1 VGFEQNNM
9 TKSVASQITGDDII
23 SELIRNADAGAFKV
37 RYTILVPCIF
47 NVYLHPRDYEL
58 IQPIAELIQ
67 EEAVRALKEHLSDL
81 NKPRTPRPFGKRFGS
96 AGEPRPEYKILEK
109 QWVIQFHGDQEERL
123 RSGEIE
129 IYSELGSARPKDF
142 GAGAMTTFITRHR
155 AGDAVTVAGSSEDAH
170 HQVPARAV
178 LAKVRY
184 RDSGMDKTF
193 VMTSEEIVIGRGG
206 KAVWVDLKLEGPAD
220 VSREHCRIRRD
231 PKTGTFFIRDLSQF
245 GTTVNGT
252 SIPNSVER
260 VEGGEK
266 VDRNREV
273 LLPSPA
279 RITLADVCTLEF
291 EAEP

>member
-81 NKPRTPRPFGKRFGS
+81 NKPRTARPFGKRLGS
-96 AGEPRPEYKILEK
+96 VGEPRPEYKILEK
-109 QWVIQFHGDQEERL
+109 QWMIQFHGDQEERL

-279 RITLADVCTLEF
+279 RITLADVCTLAF

>member
-1 VGFEQNNM
+1 M
-9 TKSVASQITGDDII
+9 TQTVANQITGDDII
-23 SELIRNADAGAFKV
+23 SELIRNADAGWFKV

-58 IQPIAELIQ
+58 IQPIAELIR

-96 AGEPRPEYKILEK
+96 NSEPRPEYKILEK

-123 RSGEIE
+123 RPGEIE
-129 IYSELGSARPKDF
+129 IYSELGSARPKEF
-142 GAGAMTTFITRHR
+142 GAGAMTTFITRNP
-155 AGDAVTVAGSSEDAH
+155 AGDSVAGNSE
-170 HQVPARAV
+170 VSARAV
-178 LAKVRY
+178 LARMRY
-184 RDSGMDKTF
+184 RDAGTDKTF

-252 SIPNSVER
+252 PIPNSVDR

-279 RITLADVCTLEF
+279 RITLADVCILEF

>member
-1 VGFEQNNM
+1 M
-9 TKSVASQITGDDII
+9 TESAASQITGDDII
-23 SELIRNADAGAFKV
+23 SELIRNTDAGRFKV

-47 NVYLHPRDYEL
+47 NVYLHPRNYEL
-58 IQPIAELIQ
+58 IQPIVELIR

-81 NKPRTPRPFGKRFGS
+81 NKPRTGRSFGKRFGS

-123 RSGEIE
+123 RPGEIE

-142 GAGAMTTFITRHR
+142 GAGAMTTFITRHH
-155 AGDAVTVAGSSEDAH
+155 AGDQVTVGGNNEGARL
-170 HQVPARAV
+170 QIPARAV
-178 LAKVRY
+178 LARVRY

-206 KAVWVDLKLEGPAD
+206 KAVWVDLKLEGPSD

-231 PKTGTFFIRDLSQF
+231 QKTGTFFIRDLSQF

-252 SIPNSVER
+252 PIPNSVER

-279 RITLADVCTLEF
+279 SITLADVCTLEF
-291 EAEP
+291 EAES

>member
-1 VGFEQNNM
+1 MSGN
-9 TKSVASQITGDDII
+9 VAKQITGDDII
-23 SELIRNADAGAFKV
+23 SELIRNADAGWFKV
-37 RYTILVPCIF
+37 RYTVLVPCIF

-58 IQPIAELIQ
+58 IQPIADLIQ

-81 NKPRTPRPFGKRFGS
+81 NKPRTTRSFGKRFAS

-109 QWVIQFHGDQEERL
+109 QWIIQFHSDQEERL
-123 RSGEIE
+123 RPGEIE

-142 GAGAMTTFITRHR
+142 GAGAMTTFITRHN
-155 AGDAVTVAGSSEDAH
+155 AGDPVTVAGNNQGADQH
-170 HQVPARAV
+170 V
-178 LAKVRY
+178 LARVRY

-220 VSREHCRIRRD
+220 LSREHCRIRRD
-231 PKTGTFFIRDLSQF
+231 AKTGTFFIRDLSQF

-252 SIPNSVER
+252 AIPNSVER

-279 RITLADVCTLEF
+279 TITLADVLTLEF

>member
-1 VGFEQNNM
+1 MAQ
-9 TKSVASQITGDDII
+9 TVANQITGDDII
-23 SELIRNADAGAFKV
+23 SELIRNADAGWFKV

-58 IQPIAELIQ
+58 TQPIAELIR

-81 NKPRTPRPFGKRFGS
+81 NKPRTARRFGKRFGS
-96 AGEPRPEYKILEK
+96 AGEPRPEYKILEQ
-109 QWVIQFHGDQEERL
+109 QWVVQFHGDQEERL
-123 RSGEIE
+123 RPGEIE

-142 GAGAMTTFITRHR
+142 GAGAMTTFITRNP
-155 AGDAVTVAGSSEDAH
+155 AGGSVEGNSEGAR
-170 HQVPARAV
+170 QVPARAV
-178 LAKVRY
+178 LARMRY

-231 PKTGTFFIRDLSQF
+231 SKTGTFFIRDLSQF

-252 SIPNSVER
+252 PIPKSVDQ

-266 VDRNREV
+266 IDRNREA

>member
-1 VGFEQNNM
+1 MAQ
-9 TKSVASQITGDDII
+9 TVANQITGDDII
-23 SELIRNADAGAFKV
+23 SELIRNADAGCFKV

-81 NKPRTPRPFGKRFGS
+81 NKPRTARPFGKRLGS
-96 AGEPRPEYKILEK
+96 VGEPRPEYKILEK
-109 QWVIQFHGDQEERL
+109 QWMIQFHGDQEERL

>member
-1 VGFEQNNM
+1 M
-9 TKSVASQITGDDII
+9 TGSSASQITGDDII
-23 SELIRNADAGAFKV
+23 SELIRNADAGWFKV
-37 RYTILVPCIF
+37 RYTVLVPCIF

-58 IQPIAELIQ
+58 IQPVADLIR

-81 NKPRTPRPFGKRFGS
+81 NKPRTTRAFGKRLSSTG
-96 AGEPRPEYKILEK
+96 GPRPEYKILEQ
-109 QWVIQFHGDQEERL
+109 QWMIQFHGDQEERL
-123 RSGEIE
+123 RPGEIE

-142 GAGAMTTFITRHR
+142 GAGAMTTFITRHH
-155 AGDAVTVAGSSEDAH
+155 AGDSVTVAGNNEGAH
-170 HQVPARAV
+170 SQSPARAV
-178 LAKVRY
+178 LARVRY

-220 VSREHCRIRRD
+220 VSREHCRIRHD

-245 GTTVNGT
+245 GTTVNGAP
-252 SIPNSVER
+252 IPNSVER

-279 RITLADVCTLEF
+279 SITLADVCTLEF

>member
-1 VGFEQNNM
+1 MGEN
-9 TKSVASQITGDDII
+9 VASKITGDDII
-23 SELIRNADAGAFKV
+23 SELIRNADAGWFKL

-58 IQPIAELIQ
+58 IQPIAVLIQ
-67 EEAVRALKEHLSDL
+67 EEAVHALKEHLSKL
-81 NKPRTPRPFGKRFGS
+81 NKPRTARPFAKRFGS
-96 AGEPRPEYKILEK
+96 AGEPRSEYKILEK
-109 QWVIQFHGDQEERL
+109 QWMVQFHADQEERL
-123 RSGEIE
+123 RPGEIE
-129 IYSELGSARPKDF
+129 VYSELGSARPKDF
-142 GAGAMTTFITRHR
+142 GAGAMTTFITRHH
-155 AGDAVTVAGSSEDAH
+155 AGDPATVAGSNEGARDQA
-170 HQVPARAV
+170 PAKAV
-178 LAKVRY
+178 LARVRY
-184 RDSGMDKTF
+184 QDSGIDKTF

-231 PKTGTFFIRDLSQF
+231 PKTGTFFIKDLSQF
-245 GTTVNGT
+245 GTTVNGA

-279 RITLADVCTLEF
+279 RITLADVSTLDF

>member
-1 VGFEQNNM
+1 M
-9 TKSVASQITGDDII
+9 TQTVANQITGDDII
-23 SELIRNADAGAFKV
+23 SELIRNADAGWFKV
-37 RYTILVPCIF
+37 RYTVLVPCIF

-58 IQPIAELIQ
+58 IQPIAELIR

-81 NKPRTPRPFGKRFGS
+81 NKPHTARPFGKRFGS
-96 AGEPRPEYKILEK
+96 AGQPRPEYKILEK
-109 QWVIQFHGDQEERL
+109 HWVIQFHGDQEERL
-123 RSGEIE
+123 RPGEIE

-142 GAGAMTTFITRHR
+142 GAGAMTTFITRYP
-155 AGDAVTVAGSSEDAH
+155 AGGSVAGNSEGAH

-178 LAKVRY
+178 LARVRY

-193 VMTSEEIVIGRGG
+193 MMTSEEIVIGRGG

-231 PKTGTFFIRDLSQF
+231 PKAGIFFIRDLSQF

-252 SIPNSVER
+252 PIPNSVDR
-260 VEGGEK
+260 VEGGER

>member
-1 VGFEQNNM
+1 
-9 TKSVASQITGDDII
+9 
-23 SELIRNADAGAFKV
+23 
-37 RYTILVPCIF
+37 
-47 NVYLHPRDYEL
+47 
-58 IQPIAELIQ
+58 
-67 EEAVRALKEHLSDL
+67 
-81 NKPRTPRPFGKRFGS
+81 
-96 AGEPRPEYKILEK
+96 
-109 QWVIQFHGDQEERL
+109 
-123 RSGEIE
+123 
-129 IYSELGSARPKDF
+129 
-142 GAGAMTTFITRHR
+142 
-155 AGDAVTVAGSSEDAH
+155 
-170 HQVPARAV
+170 
-178 LAKVRY
+178 
-184 RDSGMDKTF
+184 MDKTF

-245 GTTVNGT
+245 GTTVNGA

>member
-1 VGFEQNNM
+1 M
-9 TKSVASQITGDDII
+9 TGSVARQITGDDII
-23 SELIRNADAGAFKV
+23 SELIRNADAGWFKV

-47 NVYLHPRDYEL
+47 NVYLHLRDYEL
-58 IQPIAELIQ
+58 IQPVADLIR
-67 EEAVRALKEHLSDL
+67 EEAVRALKEHLANL
-81 NKPRTPRPFGKRFGS
+81 NKPRPARPFGKRFGS

-109 QWVIQFHGDQEERL
+109 QWVVQFHGDQEERL
-123 RSGEIE
+123 RPGEIE

-142 GAGAMTTFITRHR
+142 GAGAMTTFITRHN
-155 AGDAVTVAGSSEDAH
+155 AGDPVTAAADHEGTH
-170 HQVPARAV
+170 PQVRAV
-178 LAKVRY
+178 LARVRY
-184 RDSGMDKTF
+184 RDSGLDKTF

-220 VSREHCRIRRD
+220 VSREHCRIPRD
-231 PKTGTFFIRDLSQF
+231 QKTGIFFIRDLSQF
-245 GTTVNGT
+245 GTTVNAVP
-252 SIPNSVER
+252 IPNSVER

-279 RITLADVCTLEF
+279 SITLADVCTLEF

>member
-1 VGFEQNNM
+1 M
-9 TKSVASQITGDDII
+9 TQTVANQITGDDII
-23 SELIRNADAGAFKV
+23 SELIRNADAGRFKV

-58 IQPIAELIQ
+58 IQPIAELIR

-109 QWVIQFHGDQEERL
+109 QWVVQFHGDQEERL
-123 RSGEIE
+123 RPGEIE

-142 GAGAMTTFITRHR
+142 GAGAMTTFITRYP
-155 AGDAVTVAGSSEDAH
+155 AGGSVAGNSEGAH

-178 LAKVRY
+178 LARVRY

-193 VMTSEEIVIGRGG
+193 MMTSEEIVIGRGG

-231 PKTGTFFIRDLSQF
+231 PKAGIFFIRDLSQF

-252 SIPNSVER
+252 PIPNSVDR

>member
-1 VGFEQNNM
+1 M
-9 TKSVASQITGDDII
+9 TRSAASQITGDDII
-23 SELIRNADAGAFKV
+23 SELIRNADAGWFKV

-58 IQPIAELIQ
+58 IQPIAELLR
-67 EEAVRALKEHLSDL
+67 EEAVRALREHLSDL
-81 NKPRTPRPFGKRFGS
+81 NKPLNARRFGKRFGS

-123 RSGEIE
+123 RPGEIE

-142 GAGAMTTFITRHR
+142 GAGAMTTFITRHP
-155 AGDAVTVAGSSEDAH
+155 AGGSVSGNSDGAD
-170 HQVPARAV
+170 QASARAV
-178 LAKVRY
+178 LARMRY
-184 RDSGMDKTF
+184 RDAGMDKTF
-193 VMTSEEIVIGRGG
+193 VMTSEEIVVGRGG

-231 PKTGTFFIRDLSQF
+231 PETGTFFIRDLSQF

-252 SIPNSVER
+252 PIPKSVDQ

-266 VDRNREV
+266 VDRNREA

>member
-1 VGFEQNNM
+1 MAQ
-9 TKSVASQITGDDII
+9 TVANQITGDDII
-23 SELIRNADAGAFKV
+23 SELIRNADAGWFKV
-37 RYTILVPCIF
+37 RYTVLVPCIF
-47 NVYLHPRDYEL
+47 NVYLHPRNYEL
-58 IQPIAELIQ
+58 IQPIAELIR
-67 EEAVRALKEHLSDL
+67 EEAVRALKEHLSNL
-81 NKPRTPRPFGKRFGS
+81 NKPRTARPFGKRFGS

-109 QWVIQFHGDQEERL
+109 QWVIQFHADQEERL
-123 RSGEIE
+123 RPSEIE
-129 IYSELGSARPKDF
+129 IYSELGSARPKEF
-142 GAGAMTTFITRHR
+142 GAGAMTTFITRNP
-155 AGDAVTVAGSSEDAH
+155 AGGSVAGNSDGAH
-170 HQVPARAV
+170 PVPARAV
-178 LAKVRY
+178 LARMRY
-184 RDSGMDKTF
+184 RDAGMDKTF

-231 PKTGTFFIRDLSQF
+231 PETGTFFIRDLSQF
-245 GTTVNGT
+245 GTTVNGAP
-252 SIPNSVER
+252 IPNSVDR

>member
-1 VGFEQNNM
+1 M
-9 TKSVASQITGDDII
+9 TGSAANQITGDDII
-23 SELIRNADAGAFKV
+23 SELIRNADAGRFKV

-47 NVYLHPRDYEL
+47 NIYLHPRDFEL
-58 IQPIAELIQ
+58 VQPIADLIR

-81 NKPRTPRPFGKRFGS
+81 NKPRTARPFGKRFGS
-96 AGEPRPEYKILEK
+96 AGEPRPEYKMLEK
-109 QWVIQFHGDQEERL
+109 QWVIQFHSDQEERL
-123 RSGEIE
+123 RPGEIE

-142 GAGAMTTFITRHR
+142 GAGAMTTFITRHPVR
-155 AGDAVTVAGSSEDAH
+155 DSVTVAGNNEGAH
-170 HQVPARAV
+170 DQVLARAV
-178 LAKVRY
+178 LARVRY

-193 VMTSEEIVIGRGG
+193 VMTSEEIVLGRGG

-245 GTTVNGT
+245 GTAVNGT

>member
-1 VGFEQNNM
+1 M
-9 TKSVASQITGDDII
+9 TGSSASQITGDDII
-23 SELIRNADAGAFKV
+23 SELIRNADAGWFKV
-37 RYTILVPCIF
+37 RYTVLVPCIF

-58 IQPIAELIQ
+58 IQPVADLIR

-81 NKPRTPRPFGKRFGS
+81 NKPRTTRAFGKRLSSTG
-96 AGEPRPEYKILEK
+96 GPRPEYKILEQ
-109 QWVIQFHGDQEERL
+109 QWMIQFHGDQEERL
-123 RSGEIE
+123 RPGEIE

-142 GAGAMTTFITRHR
+142 GAGAMTTFITRHP
-155 AGDAVTVAGSSEDAH
+155 AGDSVTVAGNNEGAH
-170 HQVPARAV
+170 SQSPARAV
-178 LAKVRY
+178 LARVRY

-220 VSREHCRIRRD
+220 VSREHCRIRHD

-245 GTTVNGT
+245 GTTVNGAP
-252 SIPNSVER
+252 IPNSVER
-260 VEGGEK
+260 VDGGEK

-279 RITLADVCTLEF
+279 SITLADVCTLEF

>member
-1 VGFEQNNM
+1 MAGNAAN
-9 TKSVASQITGDDII
+9 QITGDDII
-23 SELIRNADAGAFKV
+23 SELIRNADAGRFKV
-37 RYTILVPCIF
+37 RYTVLVPCIF
-47 NVYLHPRDYEL
+47 NIYLHPRDFEL
-58 IQPIAELIQ
+58 VQPIADLIR

-81 NKPRTPRPFGKRFGS
+81 NKPRTARPFGKRFGS
-96 AGEPRPEYKILEK
+96 AGEPRPEYKMLEK
-109 QWVIQFHGDQEERL
+109 QWVIQFHSDQEERL
-123 RSGEIE
+123 RPGEIE

-142 GAGAMTTFITRHR
+142 GAGAMTTFITRHPVR
-155 AGDAVTVAGSSEDAH
+155 DSVTVAGNNEGAH
-170 HQVPARAV
+170 DQVLARAV
-178 LAKVRY
+178 LARVRY
-184 RDSGMDKTF
+184 RDSGMDKQF

-245 GTTVNGT
+245 GTAVNGT

>member
-1 VGFEQNNM
+1 MAQ
-9 TKSVASQITGDDII
+9 TVANQITGDDII
-23 SELIRNADAGAFKV
+23 SELIRNADAGRFKV

-58 IQPIAELIQ
+58 IQPIAELIR
-67 EEAVRALKEHLSDL
+67 EEAVRALKERLSDL
-81 NKPRTPRPFGKRFGS
+81 NKSRTARPFGKRFGL

-109 QWVIQFHGDQEERL
+109 HWVIQFHGDQEERL
-123 RSGEIE
+123 RPGEIE

-142 GAGAMTTFITRHR
+142 GAGAMTTFITRYP
-155 AGDAVTVAGSSEDAH
+155 AGGSVAGNSEGAH

-178 LAKVRY
+178 LARVRY

-193 VMTSEEIVIGRGG
+193 MMTSEEIVIGRGG

-231 PKTGTFFIRDLSQF
+231 PKAGIFFIRDLSQF

-252 SIPNSVER
+252 PIPNSVDR

>member
-1 VGFEQNNM
+1 M
-9 TKSVASQITGDDII
+9 TGSVASQITGDDII
-23 SELIRNADAGAFKV
+23 SELIRNADAGCFKV

-47 NVYLHPRDYEL
+47 NVYFHPRDYEL
-58 IQPIAELIQ
+58 IQPVADLIR
-67 EEAVRALKEHLSDL
+67 EEAIRALKEHLSGL
-81 NKPRTPRPFGKRFGS
+81 NKPRTARRFAKRSSSPGQ
-96 AGEPRPEYKILEK
+96 PRPEYKILEK
-109 QWVIQFHGDQEERL
+109 QWMVQFHADQEERL
-123 RSGEIE
+123 RPGEIE

-142 GAGAMTTFITRHR
+142 GAGAMTTFITRHNPATVSGNSDG
-155 AGDAVTVAGSSEDAH
+155 AG
-170 HQVPARAV
+170 QPA

-231 PKTGTFFIRDLSQF
+231 AKTGAFFIKDLSQF
-245 GTTVNGT
+245 GTALNGT
-252 SIPNSVER
+252 PIPNSVR
-260 VEGGEK
+260 VEAGEK
-266 VDRNREV
+266 VDQNREV
-273 LLPSPA
+273 PLPSPA

>member
-1 VGFEQNNM
+1 MNGSS
-9 TKSVASQITGDDII
+9 TGQITGDEII
-23 SELIRNADAGAFKV
+23 SELIRNADAGRFKV

-58 IQPIAELIQ
+58 IKPRAELIR

-81 NKPRTPRPFGKRFGS
+81 NKPRATRPFGKRFGS

-109 QWVIQFHGDQEERL
+109 QWEIQFHGDQEERL
-123 RSGEIE
+123 RPSEIE

-142 GAGAMTTFITRHR
+142 GAGAMTTFITRHS
-155 AGDAVTVAGSSEDAH
+155 AGDSVTMAGNGDAARD
-170 HQVPARAV
+170 QLPARPV
-178 LAKVRY
+178 LARVSY
-184 RDSGMDKTF
+184 QDAGINKTF
-193 VMTSEEIVIGRGG
+193 VMNSEEIVIGRGG
-206 KAVWVDLKLEGPAD
+206 KAVWVDLKLEGPQD

-231 PKTGTFFIRDLSQF
+231 PKTGTFFIKDLSQY
-245 GTTVNGT
+245 GTSVNGT
-252 SIPNSVER
+252 PLPKSVER
-260 VEGGEK
+260 GEGGEV

-291 EAEP
+291 EAMSPE

>member
-1 VGFEQNNM
+1 MAGSAAN
-9 TKSVASQITGDDII
+9 QITGDDII
-23 SELIRNADAGAFKV
+23 SELIRNADAGWFKV

-58 IQPIAELIQ
+58 IQPVADLIR

-109 QWVIQFHGDQEERL
+109 QWVVQFHGDQEERL
-123 RSGEIE
+123 RPAEIE

-142 GAGAMTTFITRHR
+142 GAGAMTTFITRHS
-155 AGDAVTVAGSSEDAH
+155 AGDPVTADGNNEG
-170 HQVPARAV
+170 ARAV
-178 LAKVRY
+178 LARVRY

-193 VMTSEEIVIGRGG
+193 VMTSEEIVVGRGG

-245 GTTVNGT
+245 GTTVNGA

-266 VDRNREV
+266 IDRNREV

>member
-1 VGFEQNNM
+1 M
-9 TKSVASQITGDDII
+9 TGSVASQITGDDII
-23 SELIRNADAGAFKV
+23 SELIRNADAGWFKV

-47 NVYLHPRDYEL
+47 NVYLQPRDYEL
-58 IQPIAELIQ
+58 IQPIADLIR
-67 EEAVRALKEHLSDL
+67 EEAVRALKEHLSGL
-81 NKPRTPRPFGKRFGS
+81 NKPRAARPFSKRFGS
-96 AGEPRPEYKILEK
+96 TGESRPEYKILEK
-109 QWVIQFHGDQEERL
+109 QWMIQFHADQEERL
-123 RSGEIE
+123 RPGEIE
-129 IYSELGSARPKDF
+129 IYSELGSARPKEF
-142 GAGAMTTFITRHR
+142 GSGAMTTFITRHH
-155 AGDAVTVAGSSEDAH
+155 AGDSMTVDENNQGAQP
-170 HQVPARAV
+170 QVPGKAV
-178 LAKVRY
+178 LARVRY
-184 RDSGMDKTF
+184 RDSGLDKMF
-193 VMTSEEIVIGRGG
+193 VMSSEEIVIGRGG

-252 SIPNSVER
+252 AIPNSVER
-260 VEGGEK
+260 VDGGEK

>member
-1 VGFEQNNM
+1 M
-9 TKSVASQITGDDII
+9 TQTVANQITGDDII
-23 SELIRNADAGAFKV
+23 SELIRNADAGWFKV
-37 RYTILVPCIF
+37 RYTVLVPCIF

-58 IQPIAELIQ
+58 IQPIAELIR
-67 EEAVRALKEHLSDL
+67 EEAVRALTEHLSKL

-96 AGEPRPEYKILEK
+96 VGEPRPEYKILEK

-123 RSGEIE
+123 RPGEIE
-129 IYSELGSARPKDF
+129 IYSELGSARPKEF
-142 GAGAMTTFITRHR
+142 GAGAMTTFITRNP
-155 AGDAVTVAGSSEDAH
+155 AGGSVEGNSEGT

-178 LAKVRY
+178 LARMRY
-184 RDSGMDKTF
+184 RDAGMDKTF
-193 VMTSEEIVIGRGG
+193 VMSSEEIVIGRGG

-252 SIPNSVER
+252 PIPNSVDR

>member
-1 VGFEQNNM
+1 M
-9 TKSVASQITGDDII
+9 TGSVASQITGDDII
-23 SELIRNADAGAFKV
+23 SELIRNADAGWFKV

-47 NVYLHPRDYEL
+47 NVYMHPRDYEL
-58 IQPIAELIQ
+58 IQPIADLIR
-67 EEAVRALKEHLSDL
+67 EEAVRALKEHLSEL
-81 NKPRTPRPFGKRFGS
+81 NKPRTARPFGKRFGS

-109 QWVIQFHGDQEERL
+109 QWMIQFHADQEERL
-123 RSGEIE
+123 RPGEIE

-142 GAGAMTTFITRHR
+142 GAGAMTTFITRHP
-155 AGDAVTVAGSSEDAH
+155 AGDPGTVAGSSEGAH
-170 HQVPARAV
+170 PQVPARAV

-291 EAEP
+291 EAES

>member
-1 VGFEQNNM
+1 M
-9 TKSVASQITGDDII
+9 TPTGAHQITGDDII
-23 SELIRNADAGAFKV
+23 SELIRNADAGWFKV
-37 RYTILVPCIF
+37 RYTVLVPCVF

-58 IQPIAELIQ
+58 VQPITELIR

-81 NKPRTPRPFGKRFGS
+81 NKPRPARSFGKRFGS

-109 QWVIQFHGDQEERL
+109 EWVIQFHGDQEERL
-123 RSGEIE
+123 RPGEIE

-142 GAGAMTTFITRHR
+142 GAGAMTTFITRHP
-155 AGDAVTVAGSSEDAH
+155 AGDPATVSENS
-170 HQVPARAV
+170 HQPSARDI
-178 LAKVRY
+178 LARLRY
-184 RDSGMDKTF
+184 QDSGVDKTF
-193 VMTSEEIVIGRGG
+193 VMTSDEIVIGRGG
-206 KAVWVDLKLEGPAD
+206 KAVWVDLKLEGPPD

-252 SIPNSVER
+252 PIPKSVDL

-291 EAEP
+291 EAQSSE

>member
-1 VGFEQNNM
+1 MAQ
-9 TKSVASQITGDDII
+9 TVANQITGDDII
-23 SELIRNADAGAFKV
+23 SELIRNADAGWFKV

-58 IQPIAELIQ
+58 IQPIAELIR

-81 NKPRTPRPFGKRFGS
+81 NKPRTARSFGRRFGS

-109 QWVIQFHGDQEERL
+109 QWAIQFHGDQEERL
-123 RSGEIE
+123 RPGEIE
-129 IYSELGSARPKDF
+129 IYSELGSARPKEF
-142 GAGAMTTFITRHR
+142 GAGAMTTFITRNP
-155 AGDAVTVAGSSEDAH
+155 AGDSAAGNNEVA
-170 HQVPARAV
+170 ARMV
-178 LAKVRY
+178 LARMRY
-184 RDSGMDKTF
+184 RDAGMDKTF

-252 SIPNSVER
+252 PIPNSVDR

-266 VDRNREV
+266 IDRNREV